1 MLTKTIP
8 GAESTLRC
16 GRSWTRFVFAKSL
29 KNTGEDD
36 RSRIWYLFAGRPFQ
50 DLVSF
55 READT
60 YLPVRPFQSS
70 KSLKNTGEDDRSR
83 IWYLFARQAVPGFG
97 IFS

>member
-1 MLTKTIP
+1 MTVP
-8 GAESTLRC
+8 GF
-16 GRSWTRFVFAKSL
+16 GIFSL
-29 KNTGEDD
+29 
-36 RSRIWYLFAGRPFQ
+36 GRPYW

-70 KSLKNTGEDDRSR
+70 KSLKNTGEDDRSG
-83 IWYLFARQAVPGFG
+83 IWYLFARQAVLGFG